1 MSETITAGE
10 GKKSPKQR
18 TPLLSLAHLL
28 ERTGLKIVPYYIL
41 RESLFDLRES
51 DVEPDLKPL
60 VSGFLS
66 GPEIEGLYAGPELIG
81 LRDEMHRWND
91 KDCLCFGLK
100 HNEKII
106 AHMWCNLNRCNIDLI
121 SFPLQPDEAFL
132 FRVRTLKA
140 YRGRNLAPFLSYR
153 LYKSLLAMK
162 RTKYFSAIEYFNTPA
177 VIFKKKL
184 KARPLRLGLY
194 IGLFGKIKWN
204 IKLKEYRH

>member
-1 MSETITAGE
+1 MSETITAGI
-10 GKKSPKQR
+10 GKNSVKQR
-18 TPLLSLAHLL
+18 TMRLSLSHLL
-28 ERTGLKIVPYYIL
+28 ERTGLKIVPYYVM
-41 RESLFDLRES
+41 RESLFDLSES

-66 GPEIEGLYAGPELIG
+66 DSEIEGLYAGPELIS
-81 LRDEMHRWND
+81 LRDEMHRWKD

-106 AHMWCNLNRCNIDLI
+106 AHMWCNLNRCNIDLV

-140 YRGRNLAPFLSYR
+140 YRGQNLAPFLSYQ
-153 LYKSLLAMK
+153 LYKNLHEMN
-162 RTKYFSAIEYFNTPA
+162 RTRYFSVIEYFNTPA
-177 VIFKKKL
+177 VIFKRKL

-204 IKLKEYRH
+204 IKLKEYRN